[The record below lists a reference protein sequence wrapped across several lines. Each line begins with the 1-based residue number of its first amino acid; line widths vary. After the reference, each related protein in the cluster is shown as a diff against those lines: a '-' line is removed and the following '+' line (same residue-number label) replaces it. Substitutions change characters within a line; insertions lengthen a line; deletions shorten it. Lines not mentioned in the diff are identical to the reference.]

1 MGQHS
6 AEQLSGYSPLL
17 QRWFDWIL
25 AGQAPEG
32 LATQLHD
39 DCVFWSPVV
48 HTPQIGKPIVMAYLI
63 AAGQALNEAAFRY
76 VRIFD
81 CGQMAVLEF
90 ETEMPDATRPILV
103 NGIDMIQWNDD
114 GLIVDFKV
122 MVRPL
127 KAVQRVHADMAAML
141 ETMKGGD

>member
-1 MGQHS
+1 MARHS
-6 AEQLSGYSPLL
+6 ADQLTGYSANL

-25 AGQAPEG
+25 AGQAPED
-32 LATQLHD
+32 LAGQLHD

-48 HTPQIGKPIVMAYLI
+48 HTPQIGKPIVMAYLT
-63 AAGQALNEAAFRY
+63 AAGQALNEEAFRY

-81 CGQMAVLEF
+81 CGHMAVLEF
-90 ETEMPDATRPILV
+90 ETEMPDATRPIHV
-103 NGIDMIQWNDD
+103 NGIDMIQWNGD

-127 KAVQRVHADMAAML
+127 QAVQRVHADMGAML
-141 ETMKGGD
+141 EKMKAGA